1 MCTCVLYMY
10 SMYAI
15 YLQHVYIQ
23 CIYSMLQC
31 VGVTSVHSMYIV
43 CILCLHIVYDHSV
56 HVYLQSGY
64 SRYIPCM
71 CVRYICV
78 CRKHRQCV
86 YDVYVQY
93 MYVDRIYNIN
103 VCLFIQ

>member
-1 MCTCVLYMY
+1 MY
-10 SMYAI
+10 SMYAV

-31 VGVTSVHSMYIV
+31 VGVTSVHSMY
-43 CILCLHIVYDHSV
+43 ILCLHIVYDHSV

-93 MYVDRIYNIN
+93 MYVDRKCNIN